1 MHTTH
6 LTCGKG
12 RLLKRC
18 RSIQRTAPLPKH
30 LIQIIHTPMNQNL
43 VFQLDKQHFQRQ
55 INYGSTSTFLVFKIA
70 FFGYLLILRN
80 NVQLLKI
87 SKASTSQIK
96 HLKVYIISFS
106 SSLSNEPQL
115 MAYAILSPNMFSIS
129 HLFPN

>member
-12 RLLKRC
+12 RLLKRF

-43 VFQLDKQHFQRQ
+43 VFQLDKHFQRQ

-70 FFGYLLILRN
+70 FFGYLLTLRN
-80 NVQLLKI
+80 NTQLFKI

-96 HLKVYIISFS
+96 HLKVCIISFS
-106 SSLSNEPQL
+106 SSLSNEPQI